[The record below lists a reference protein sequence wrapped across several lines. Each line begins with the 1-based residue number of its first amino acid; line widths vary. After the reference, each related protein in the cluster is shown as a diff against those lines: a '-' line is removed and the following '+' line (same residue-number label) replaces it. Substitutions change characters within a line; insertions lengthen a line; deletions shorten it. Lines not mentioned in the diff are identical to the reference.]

1 MRFTQTMAVRAADG
15 AALKDLMSAWHE
27 AEAGVAPGYL
37 GNRLLADR
45 DDPGRFLLVVDFS
58 SAEEAALNNDRT
70 ETRKWAGRLLAIID
84 GEPEYGNF
92 DEVHGVG

>member
-15 AALKDLMSAWHE
+15 KALGDLMEAWHE

-45 DDPGRFLLVVDFS
+45 DHPGRFLLVVDFS
-58 SAEEAALNNDRT
+58 SAEEAQSNNNRP
-70 ETRKWAGRLLAIID
+70 ETREWAGKLMALVD
-84 GEPEYGNF
+84 GEPEFGNY
-92 DEVHGVG
+92 DELHRVD